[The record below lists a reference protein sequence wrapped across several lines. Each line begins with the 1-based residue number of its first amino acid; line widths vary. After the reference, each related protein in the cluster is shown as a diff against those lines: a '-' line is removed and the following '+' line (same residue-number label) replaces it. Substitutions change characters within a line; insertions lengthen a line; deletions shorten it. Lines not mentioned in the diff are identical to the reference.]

1 MNVLMLELAYDGPGT
16 VNTRAPGVDKI
27 KGRVGRTWAQTCDGS
42 EVAEN
47 VSSGH
52 LMKSLKN

>member
-1 MNVLMLELAYDGPGT
+1 MLKLAYNGPGT

-27 KGRVGRTWAQTCDGS
+27 KGRVGRTRAETCDGS